1 MVDPPAEK
9 RAGFTSFDGNGV
21 EFGQFV
27 ATDSFSL
34 STSSNGRPAKND

>member
-9 RAGFTSFDGNGV
+9 RAGIVSFDGNGV

-27 ATDSFSL
+27 GTGSFSL
-34 STSSNGRPAKND
+34 STSSNGKPAEN